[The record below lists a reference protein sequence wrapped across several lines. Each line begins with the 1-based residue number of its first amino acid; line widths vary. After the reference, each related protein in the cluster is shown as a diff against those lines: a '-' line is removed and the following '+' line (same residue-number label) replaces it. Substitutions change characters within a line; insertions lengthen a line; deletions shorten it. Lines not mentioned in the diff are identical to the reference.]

1 MLLFNMTKQEI
12 KTARKEVQKLIKKN
26 KKELLGRIK
35 KDYPKLISLIKKN
48 FDTDSNTLLD
58 ADFYTQIEYFLT
70 E

>member
-26 KKELLGRIK
+26 KKELLERIK
-35 KDYPKLISLIKKN
+35 SDYPKLIRLVKKN
-48 FDTDSNTLLD
+48 FDTDNNTLLD
-58 ADFYTQIEYFLT
+58 VGFYENIEHCLT